1 MTGKLIKYEFRSSI
15 KLMALIWA
23 AIIVSSVL
31 SVCAAMLSRELW

>member
-1 MTGKLIKYEFRSSI
+1 MTVKLIKYEFRSSI

-31 SVCAAMLSRELW
+31 FSLCGNAFQRAV